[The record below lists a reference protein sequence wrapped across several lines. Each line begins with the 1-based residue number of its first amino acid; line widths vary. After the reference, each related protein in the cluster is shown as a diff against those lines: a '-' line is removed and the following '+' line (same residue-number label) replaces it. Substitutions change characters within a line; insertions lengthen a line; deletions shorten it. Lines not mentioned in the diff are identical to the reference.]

1 MSHST
6 GSPAMTAGRPGA
18 APRRRTGG
26 AARAALMGF
35 LALLMVALG
44 LTAAPQRALAQT
56 SDSFDSWTADYTV
69 GTDGTTHVRET
80 LVYRFASDSAR
91 HGMYRT
97 LLTRE
102 PDGDNKNQ
110 DIVYDVSNVQ
120 VSSPDAPASFTQS
133 DEATKGNP
141 RERFVTIKIGDA
153 NKRVSSATATYVISY
168 DVKGAL
174 RDAQGVEQL
183 YWDAVGDNTP
193 DVNDIR
199 ITVAVPGGAQQVQC
213 FSGAVG
219 SNTACTSSSVTDQQA
234 VFQQDVKRGSEVMTI
249 GVGIASGLVTN
260 GTPRLEPAAK
270 SSAAQAAPWGI
281 ATLAAA
287 AIVGAIYLVRFRK
300 NSADERFLGV
310 PPGTVPVDVDAAQVG
325 PASKHDVVPV
335 RFDPPQIPV
344 ALGGL
349 LVDGQVDSQEMT
361 ATLVDLA
368 VRRAIQLRSTT
379 GRHGSSELFGRLI
392 DADKATTP
400 YEKKLLDALFGSV
413 AVGTEVNLSDP
424 GSMSDASSELARE
437 VAATAT
443 NQGLMKRIG
452 QVGTNRSGAVIG
464 SFVVLIGAWF
474 GGSLLSNTAALAS
487 NAAGLTALMMIGA
500 LVVVGIITLLIRSS
514 IARRGTR
521 TAMGRAY
528 TDQVQ
533 GFEEYLKTAEAD
545 QLKFE
550 EGQDIFSQYLPW
562 AIAFGIADRWA
573 SLCEQLV
580 AQGRL
585 TETAPYWYYGDPFGF
600 RYAYFTSGVLSGV
613 DSGISVPEPS
623 GGAGF
628 GSGGSAFGG
637 GGFSGGGGGGG
648 GAGGW

>member
-1 MSHST
+1 
-6 GSPAMTAGRPGA
+6 PAPH
-18 APRRRTGG
+18 RRTGG
-26 AARAALMGF
+26 ATRAALMGF

-219 SNTACTSSSVTDQQA
+219 SDTACTSSSVADQQA
-234 VFQQDVKRGSEVMTI
+234 VFHQDVKQGSEVMTV
-249 GVGIASGLVTN
+249 GVGIASGLVAN

-270 SSAAQAAPWGI
+270 SSAAQA
-281 ATLAAA
+281 
-287 AIVGAIYLVRFRK
+287 
-300 NSADERFLGV
+300 
-310 PPGTVPVDVDAAQVG
+310 
-325 PASKHDVVPV
+325 
-335 RFDPPQIPV
+335 
-344 ALGGL
+344 
-349 LVDGQVDSQEMT
+349 
-361 ATLVDLA
+361 
-368 VRRAIQLRSTT
+368 
-379 GRHGSSELFGRLI
+379 
-392 DADKATTP
+392 
-400 YEKKLLDALFGSV
+400 
-413 AVGTEVNLSDP
+413 
-424 GSMSDASSELARE
+424 
-437 VAATAT
+437 
-443 NQGLMKRIG
+443 
-452 QVGTNRSGAVIG
+452 
-464 SFVVLIGAWF
+464 
-474 GGSLLSNTAALAS
+474 
-487 NAAGLTALMMIGA
+487 
-500 LVVVGIITLLIRSS
+500 
-514 IARRGTR
+514 
-521 TAMGRAY
+521 
-528 TDQVQ
+528 
-533 GFEEYLKTAEAD
+533 
-545 QLKFE
+545 
-550 EGQDIFSQYLPW
+550 
-562 AIAFGIADRWA
+562 
-573 SLCEQLV
+573 
-580 AQGRL
+580 
-585 TETAPYWYYGDPFGF
+585 
-600 RYAYFTSGVLSGV
+600 
-613 DSGISVPEPS
+613 
-623 GGAGF
+623 
-628 GSGGSAFGG
+628 
-637 GGFSGGGGGGG
+637 
-648 GAGGW
+648 